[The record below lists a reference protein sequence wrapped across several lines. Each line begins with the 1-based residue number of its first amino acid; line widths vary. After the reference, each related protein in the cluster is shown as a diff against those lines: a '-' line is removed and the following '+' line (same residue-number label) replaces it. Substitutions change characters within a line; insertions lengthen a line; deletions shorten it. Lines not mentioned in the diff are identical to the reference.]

1 LSITAADL
9 RRMLA
14 DEFVAMGVTI
24 DPDVR
29 TRFTAGVWARGDR
42 EFERLQQEI
51 GIDITHFKKP
61 CVQSLGIGAALTEM
75 AVSGV
80 PLTAEAL
87 SAVTAL
93 GGLAILM
100 GSALDSALDAGVQV
114 PALFPLN
121 GDVEPAGCAKPSL
134 IRSAVNLYFRR
145 LAALPQT
152 RPQVIRVVE
161 KSIERMYAAE
171 LESVAGPNISRRSW
185 YRKNALPIAI
195 LGIPAWMVADTCPD
209 RHFRR
214 HFSWLCRLGE
224 FFGWLDDCVDYDEDR
239 VNAHANRIDFRLQ
252 SMPQS
257 RLVQTIA
264 GQAKRVLSQWDLV
277 DPASPVRDYF
287 AVIVW
292 GCIDQKPVHA
302 L

>member
-1 LSITAADL
+1 
-9 RRMLA
+9 MLA

-29 TRFTAGVWARGDR
+29 TRLTAEVWARGNR

-61 CVQSLGIGAALTEM
+61 CIQSLGIGAALTEM

-80 PLTAEAL
+80 PLTAEGL

-100 GSALDSALDAGVQV
+100 VSAFDSALDAGVQI
-114 PALFPLN
+114 PALFPLD
-121 GDVEPAGCAKPSL
+121 GDVECAGCAQRKPSL
-134 IRSAVNLYFRR
+134 IRSAVNLYFTR

-152 RPQVIRVVE
+152 RPQVRRVVE

-171 LESVAGPNISRRSW
+171 LDSVAGPKISRQSW

-195 LGIPAWMVADTCPD
+195 LGIPAWMVADACPD
-209 RHFRR
+209 GQFRR
-214 HFSWLCRLGE
+214 HLAWLCRLGE
-224 FFGWLDDCVDYDEDR
+224 FFGWLDDCIDYDEDLA
-239 VNAHANRIDFRLQ
+239 NAHANRIDFRLQ

-257 RLVQTIA
+257 RLVHTIA
-264 GQAKRVLSQWDLV
+264 GQAKYILSQWDVV
-277 DPASPVRDYF
+277 DPASPARDYF

-292 GCIDQKPVHA
+292 GWIDQRRGHA
-302 L
+302 LS

>member
-1 LSITAADL
+1 
-9 RRMLA
+9 MLA
-14 DEFVAMGVTI
+14 DEFVEMGVTI

-29 TRFTAGVWARGDR
+29 TRLTAEVWARGNR

-61 CVQSLGIGAALTEM
+61 CIRSLGIGAAFTEM
-75 AVSGV
+75 AVSSV
-80 PLTAEAL
+80 PLTAEGL

-93 GGLAILM
+93 GGLAVLM
-100 GSALDSALDAGVQV
+100 VSAFDSALDAGLQI
-114 PALFPLN
+114 PALFPLD
-121 GDVEPAGCAKPSL
+121 GDIESAGGAQRKPSL

-152 RPQVIRVVE
+152 RPQVRRVVE

-171 LESVAGPNISRRSW
+171 LESVAGPKISRQSW

-195 LGIPAWMVADTCPD
+195 LGIPAWMVADACPD
-209 RHFRR
+209 EHFRR
-214 HFSWLCRLGE
+214 HLAWLCRLGE
-224 FFGWLDDCVDYDEDR
+224 FFGWLDDCVDYDEDLA
-239 VNAHANRIDFRLQ
+239 NGHANRIDFRLQ

-257 RLVQTIA
+257 RLVHTIA
-264 GQAKRVLSQWDLV
+264 GQAKYILSQWDVV

-292 GCIDQKPVHA
+292 GWIDQRRVHA
-302 L
+302 LS

>member
-1 LSITAADL
+1 
-9 RRMLA
+9 MLA

-24 DPDVR
+24 DLDVR
-29 TRFTAGVWARGDR
+29 ARLTAKVWARGNK

-61 CVQSLGIGAALTEM
+61 CIQSLGIGAAVTEM

-80 PLTAEAL
+80 PLTAEGL

-93 GGLAILM
+93 GGLAVLM
-100 GSALDSALDAGVQV
+100 GSALDSALDAGVQI
-114 PALFPLN
+114 PALFPLD
-121 GDVEPAGCAKPSL
+121 GDVECAGCAQRKPSL

-152 RPQVIRVVE
+152 RPQVRRVIE

-171 LESVAGPNISRRSW
+171 LESVAGPKISRQSW

-195 LGIPAWMVADTCPD
+195 LGIPAWMVADACPD
-209 RHFRR
+209 GHFRR
-214 HFSWLCRLGE
+214 HLAWLCRLGE
-224 FFGWLDDCVDYDEDR
+224 FFGWLDDCIVYDADLA
-239 VNAHANRIDFRLQ
+239 NGHANRIDFRLQ

-257 RLVQTIA
+257 RLVRIIA
-264 GQAKRVLSQWDLV
+264 GQAKRILSQWNVV
-277 DPASPVRDYF
+277 DPASPARDYF

-292 GCIDQKPVHA
+292 GWIDQRRVHA
-302 L
+302 LS

>member
-1 LSITAADL
+1 
-9 RRMLA
+9 MLA
-14 DEFVAMGVTI
+14 DEFVAMGLTI

-29 TRFTAGVWARGDR
+29 TRLTAEVWARGNR

-61 CVQSLGIGAALTEM
+61 CIQSLGIGAAFTEM

-80 PLTAEAL
+80 PLTAEGL

-93 GGLAILM
+93 GGLAVLM
-100 GSALDSALDAGVQV
+100 VSAFDSALDAGVQI
-114 PALFPLN
+114 PALFPLD
-121 GDVEPAGCAKPSL
+121 GDVECAGCAQRKPSL

-152 RPQVIRVVE
+152 RPQVRRVVE
-161 KSIERMYAAE
+161 KCIERMYAAE
-171 LESVAGPNISRRSW
+171 LESVAGPKISRQSW

-195 LGIPAWMVADTCPD
+195 LGIPAWMVADACPD
-209 RHFRR
+209 EHFRR
-214 HFSWLCRLGE
+214 HLSWLCRLGE
-224 FFGWLDDCVDYDEDR
+224 FFGWLDDCIDYDEDLA
-239 VNAHANRIDFRLQ
+239 NAHANRIDFRLQ

-257 RLVQTIA
+257 RLVRTIT
-264 GQAKRVLSQWDLV
+264 GQAKRILSQWNVV
-277 DPASPVRDYF
+277 DHESPARDYF

-292 GCIDQKPVHA
+292 GWIDQKPAYA
-302 L
+302 LS